1 MRILNVRLGW
11 FVFVTGPAV
20 MLSMTSVGAEART
33 IKDLGTLGG
42 SSSFAR
48 GINDP
53 GQIIGDSTTAR
64 GDTHAFIFS
73 PWVGHLQDLGTLGG
87 RFARAEGISNS
98 GQVVGQTTTA
108 ADDVSGGAHA
118 FLWVGGAMRALP
130 SLSGALDSEASSV
143 NDAGQVVGSSNS
155 RPVIWQN
162 GRVRALFGT
171 DVNGFATGISSN
183 GDIVGNVTD
192 ATGAFHG
199 FLLRNG
205 VATNLDT
212 IVGPQTTAEAVTDS
226 GNVVGGYFPANS
238 DRPHGFLYNFFSNQ
252 VRDLGVL
259 DGGYSFAH
267 AVASGGLVAGE
278 GGGNSTHA
286 VLWDNNH
293 VIHDLGALPGA
304 DFSAAFGVNN
314 GGTVVGVSAT
324 AQLDDHA
331 AAWLP

>member
-1 MRILNVRLGW
+1 MRICNVRLSW
-11 FVFVTGPAV
+11 FAFVTGLAV
-20 MLSMTSVGAEART
+20 MLSMISVGAQAST

-48 GINDP
+48 GINDS

-73 PWVGHLQDLGTLGG
+73 PWVGRLQDLGTLGG
-87 RFARAEGISNS
+87 HFARAEGISNS
-98 GQVVGQTTTA
+98 GLVVGQTTTA
-108 ADDVSGGAHA
+108 ADDVTGGAQA
-118 FLWVGGAMRALP
+118 FLWAGGTMRALP
-130 SLSGALDSEASSV
+130 SLAGALDSEATSV
-143 NDAGQVVGSSNS
+143 NDAGQVVGASDS

-171 DVNGFATGISSN
+171 DVIGFATGVSGN
-183 GDIVGNVTD
+183 GDIVGNVSD
-192 ATGAFHG
+192 ATGNFHG

-205 VATNLDT
+205 VVTNLDNV
-212 IVGPQTTAEAVTDS
+212 VGPQTSAEGVTDN

-238 DRPHGFLYNFFSNQ
+238 DRPHGFVYNFFSHQ

-259 DGGYSFAH
+259 AGGYSFAH
-267 AVASGGLVAGE
+267 AVASRGLVAGE

-286 VLWDNNH
+286 VLWDDIH

-314 GGTVVGVSAT
+314 AGTVVGVSET
-324 AQLDDHA
+324 AQFDEHA
-331 AAWLP
+331 VAWLP

>member
-1 MRILNVRLGW
+1 
-11 FVFVTGPAV
+11 

-33 IKDLGTLGG
+33 IRDLGTLGG

-48 GINDP
+48 GINDS
-53 GQIIGDSTTAR
+53 GQIVGDSTTAR

-118 FLWVGGAMRALP
+118 FLWMGGTMRALP

-171 DVNGFATGISSN
+171 DASGFATGISSS

-192 ATGAFHG
+192 ASGAFHG

-212 IVGPQTTAEAVTDS
+212 IVGPQTSAEGVTDS

-324 AQLDDHA
+324 AQFDDHA
-331 AAWLP
+331 VAWLP

>member
-11 FVFVTGPAV
+11 FAFVMGPAV
-20 MLSMTSVGAEART
+20 MLSVASGVAQARS

-42 SSSFAR
+42 TSSFAR
-48 GINDP
+48 GINDS

-64 GDTHAFIFS
+64 GDTHAFIFT

-87 RFARAEGISNS
+87 HFARAEGISNN
-98 GQVVGQTTTA
+98 GQVVGQSSTA
-108 ADDVSGGAHA
+108 ADDVAGTARA
-118 FLWVGGAMRALP
+118 FLWVGGAIRALP
-130 SLSGALDSEASSV
+130 SLPGALDSEATSV
-143 NDAGQVVGSSNS
+143 NDGGQAVGSSSS

-162 GRVRALFGT
+162 GRVTALFGT
-171 DVNGFATGISSN
+171 DVDGFATGISSS
-183 GDIVGNVTD
+183 GDIVGNITD

-199 FLLRNG
+199 FLLRKG

-212 IVGPQTTAEAVTDS
+212 IVGPQTSAEAVTDS

-238 DRPHGFLYNFFSNQ
+238 DRPHGFIYNFFTNQ

-259 DGGYSFAH
+259 AGGYSFAH

-278 GGGNSTHA
+278 GGGDNTHA

-314 GGTVVGVSAT
+314 GGTVVGVSEN
-324 AQLDDHA
+324 AQLDEHA
-331 AAWLP
+331 VAWLP

>member
-1 MRILNVRLGW
+1 MRILNMRLGW
-11 FVFVTGPAV
+11 FAFVMGPVV
-20 MLSMTSVGAEART
+20 MLSVTSAGAQART

-42 SSSFAR
+42 TSSFAR
-48 GINDP
+48 GINDS

-64 GDTHAFIFS
+64 GDTHAFIFT
-73 PWVGHLQDLGTLGG
+73 PWVGRLQDLGTLGG
-87 RFARAEGISNS
+87 HFARAEGISNN

-108 ADDVSGGAHA
+108 ADDLTGGAQA
-118 FLWVGGAMRALP
+118 FLWVGGTMRALP
-130 SLSGALDSEASSV
+130 PLAGALDSEATSV
-143 NDAGQVVGSSNS
+143 NDAGQAVGASDS

-162 GRVRALFGT
+162 GRVRALFGP
-171 DVNGFATGISSN
+171 DVSGFATGISSS
-183 GDIVGNVTD
+183 GDIVGNVSD
-192 ATGAFHG
+192 ASGNFHA

-205 VATNLDT
+205 VATNLDN
-212 IVGPQTTAEAVTDS
+212 IVGPQTTAEGVTDS

-286 VLWDNNH
+286 VLWDYNH

-314 GGTVVGVSAT
+314 AGTVVGVSAT
-324 AQLDDHA
+324 AQFDDHA
-331 AAWLP
+331 VVWLP